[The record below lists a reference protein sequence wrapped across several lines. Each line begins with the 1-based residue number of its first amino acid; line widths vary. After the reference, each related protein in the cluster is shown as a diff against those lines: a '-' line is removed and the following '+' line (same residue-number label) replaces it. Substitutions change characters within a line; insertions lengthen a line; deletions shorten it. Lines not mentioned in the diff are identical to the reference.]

1 LQTKKGLYAVLGA
14 VAIQLTLGIA
24 YIWSVFQTGIAETIF
39 DGDNAAAGLVFS
51 LLLAAL
57 AVGSLLG
64 GRLTVKYSTRRI
76 IFIGGII
83 LSVGTFLA
91 AWTQPG
97 YGWMLWLSYGV
108 MGGFGMGFAY
118 TTTIACAQKWYPHKK
133 GLITGIIVAAL
144 GFGGVIFTPL
154 IEQLILAFGGFGVG
168 ERSTFLVLSV
178 IFLVVCSIGSI
189 FMVNPPD
196 GYLADKVA
204 KNSAAVAAHHFTPKE
219 MLKTP
224 QAYVLTFAFV
234 LSVIGG
240 LMMIGFARP
249 IAVLRGLEETATVGV
264 VAIAMFNSIGRLFW
278 GNVSDKIGRIPTLTI
293 LLVVSGCLS
302 LLVNVVQ
309 GYSIYVLIAMIGFC
323 FGGILSNFPALT
335 SDLFG
340 SKYMAANYGIVLLGF
355 GAGAIVATQ
364 IAGHFA
370 NIATA
375 YGDIGL
381 MYPAF
386 VAASVFSGI
395 GVGMMLLLRGLTR
408 KKATA

>member
-1 LQTKKGLYAVLGA
+1 MQTKKGLYAVLGA

-83 LSVGTFLA
+83 LSIGTFLA

-97 YGWMLWLSYGV
+97 HGWMLWLSYGV
-108 MGGFGMGFAY
+108 MGGFGMGFSY

-154 IEQLILAFGGFGVG
+154 IEQLIMAFGGFGVG

-189 FMVNPPD
+189 FMVNPPE

-204 KNSAAVAAHHFTPKE
+204 KNSAATSSHHFTPKE

-224 QAYVLTFAFV
+224 QAYILTIAFV

-249 IAVLRGLEETATVGV
+249 IAVLRGLEATATIGV
-264 VAIAMFNSIGRLFW
+264 VAIAVFNSIGRLFW
-278 GNVSDKIGRIPTLTI
+278 GTVSDKIGRIPTLTI
-293 LLVVSGCLS
+293 LLIASGGLS

-309 GYSIYVLIAMIGFC
+309 GYAIYVLIAMIGFC

-355 GAGAIVATQ
+355 GAGAIIATQ
-364 IAGHFA
+364 IAGYFA

-381 MYPAF
+381 MHPAF
-386 VAASVFSGI
+386 IAAAAFSGI
-395 GVGMMLLLRGLTR
+395 GVVMMLILRALTR
-408 KKATA
+408 KKGA